1 MAGVVA
7 VRSAFARAPSDPV
20 RARKTNPQKEMI
32 VSENTEATSRF
43 ESGPLASSR
52 AITKL
57 PARDLDRARAFYRDR
72 LGLTPVEEREGGL
85 RYLCASGEFH
95 LFLSTGSASGESTQ
109 IGFEVEDIDSVVADL
124 RARGVVF
131 EEIDALRITG
141 FEVVDGMI
149 EVEDNYPSKG
159 TGERGAWFR
168 DSEGNILA
176 LGQPI
181 DR

>member
-1 MAGVVA
+1 M
-7 VRSAFARAPSDPV
+7 
-20 RARKTNPQKEMI
+20 
-32 VSENTEATSRF
+32 SENTEAGHRF
-43 ESGPLASSR
+43 EPGPLASGR
-52 AITKL
+52 AIAKL
-57 PARDLDRARAFYRDR
+57 PAQDLDRARAFYRDR

-109 IGFEVEDIDSVVADL
+109 LGFEVDDIDAVVADL

-131 EEIDALRITG
+131 EEIDALG
-141 FEVVDGMI
+141 FEVVDGI
-149 EVEDNYPSKG
+149 ANVEGNYPSKG
-159 TGERGAWFR
+159 TGERGVWFR
-168 DSEGNILA
+168 DSEGNLLA

>member
-1 MAGVVA
+1 VTA
-7 VRSAFARAPSDPV
+7 DPYETQGLSP
-20 RARKTNPQKEMI
+20 RKEMI
-32 VSENTEATSRF
+32 VSENTEVGHRF
-43 ESGPLASSR
+43 EPGPLASGR
-52 AITKL
+52 AIAKL
-57 PARDLDRARAFYRDR
+57 PAQDLDRARAFYRDR

-95 LFLSTGSASGESTQ
+95 VFLSTGSASGESTQ
-109 IGFEVEDIDSVVADL
+109 LGFEVEDIDTVVADL

-141 FEVVDGMI
+141 FEVVDGII

-168 DSEGNILA
+168 DSEGNLIA
-176 LGQPI
+176 LGQPM

>member
-1 MAGVVA
+1 M
-7 VRSAFARAPSDPV
+7 
-20 RARKTNPQKEMI
+20 
-32 VSENTEATSRF
+32 SENTEAGHRSGP
-43 ESGPLASSR
+43 GPLARSR

-57 PARDLDRARAFYRDR
+57 PAQDLDRARAFYRDR

-85 RYLCASGEFH
+85 PYLCASGEFH

-109 IGFEVEDIDSVVADL
+109 IGFEVEDIDAVLADL
-124 RARGVVF
+124 RARGVAF

-141 FEVVDGMI
+141 FEVVDGII

-168 DSEGNILA
+168 DSEGNLLA
-176 LGQPI
+176 LAQPT
-181 DR
+181 DRQTTR